1 MRKQFGQALRIGVS
15 NHGMALLK
23 TSRWRGERVTVISE
37 HIFMS
42 GEEQGAQAIALGLRN
57 LLGDAGCSGWP
68 VTFVLADDMVR
79 LWQVTPP
86 QASARLA
93 DLEAAAALRFQSL
106 FGENAAAWKVSA
118 SWDARRPFLAAAVRR
133 ELSAVLEQAAA
144 ESGMRI
150 VEVVPQFVAGWN
162 HWRGAVK
169 SGAWYGQVHER
180 VLTIAAPEG
189 KTLGPVRTA
198 ALPQGADQQWMQET
212 VAREALRLN
221 LPAPDCLQLCG
232 QVPAAWN
239 NSSGAGMAC
248 MVLGGGQRAGWSN
261 AVALAATG
269 SRV

>member
-15 NHGMALLK
+15 NHGMALVK
-23 TSRWRGERVTVISE
+23 TSRWRGEAVTVLAE
-37 HIFMS
+37 HIFMH
-42 GEEQGAQAIALGLRN
+42 GDEQGPQAIALGLRN
-57 LLGDAGCSGWP
+57 LLGEAGVAGWP

-79 LWQVTPP
+79 LWQVVPP
-86 QASARLA
+86 QAAARLA
-93 DLEAAAALRFQSL
+93 DLEAAAALRFQTL
-106 FGENAAAWKVSA
+106 FGDNVGPWKVSA

-133 ELSAVLEQAAA
+133 DLSAVLEQAA
-144 ESGMRI
+144 EEHGMRV

-169 SGAWYGQVHER
+169 PGAWFGQVHER

-189 KTLGPVRTA
+189 RTLGPVRTA
-198 ALPQGADQQWMQET
+198 ALPQGADQAWMQET

-239 NSSGAGMAC
+239 NSTGQGIACIVLGAGH
-248 MVLGGGQRAGWSN
+248 RAGWSN
-261 AVALAATG
+261 AVALATAG